1 MKSLAF
7 ILSLYFFT
15 FFLGFGASSSG
26 EGNRGSNVN
35 PAGLPEGVEAAS
47 NQAFLQDALSAGSD
61 SSSQSMLSHLGYR
74 ITEDGLPIFGSQLFQ
89 GDFQNLSF
97 SGFNPDYQLGIGDVL
112 QVLIWGA
119 MTEELELTVDAKGNV
134 FLPRVG
140 PVSVLG
146 VRNADLSP
154 LINQRLSQVYSD
166 NVDAYANLRSTQTVK
181 VFVSGF
187 VGQPG
192 LYQGFAS
199 DSVLYFLDKSGGV
212 DPNRGS
218 YLDISVVRS
227 GEKISSVDL
236 YQFLQKG
243 KLPINQFR
251 DGDVIL
257 VGPRSNTLTVAGDVL
272 NPARFEFT
280 GKSVGLSE
288 MLNYARPL
296 SDATSVSIRRVR
308 SGESSVEVHA
318 IDVIAS
324 IQLEPGDEVSVAT
337 RSVAKNILV
346 AFTGEH
352 EGMSNMVFPIGVKL
366 SEAIEAIRASEL
378 SDLGSIQIFRK
389 SVAERQYELIEQSL
403 NTLERRVLSSSSV
416 SLEEAQLRQVEA
428 ETILSFIK
436 RARAV
441 KPTGQIVMED
451 LADADQLTMVDG
463 DIVYV
468 PRKSRLVTIYGE
480 VKYPNTQTH
489 RDGESLSK
497 YIGRS
502 GGFTDSANEKDII
515 MIKPNGIVR
524 SVGKGKIDPG
534 PGDEFIILP
543 APDSKR
549 LLFAKEISTIMYQI
563 ALSARVAVGL

>member
-1 MKSLAF
+1 MFRIFKYLLSCALLAHGCFAGSLAAPTMASQSEAPATEE
-7 ILSLYFFT
+7 LSDYT
-15 FFLGFGASSSG
+15 SNASVG
-26 EGNRGSNVN
+26 
-35 PAGLPEGVEAAS
+35 AGLARDG
-47 NQAFLQDALSAGSD
+47 G
-61 SSSQSMLSHLGYR
+61 GYDF
-74 ITEDGLPIFGSQLFQ
+74 TEDGLPIFGSQLFQ
-89 GDFQNLSF
+89 GKFGDLSF
-97 SGFNPDYQLGIGDVL
+97 SGFNPDYQIGVGDQIKVM
-112 QVLIWGA
+112 VWGA
-119 MTEELELTVDAKGNV
+119 LDHALELIVDAKGNI
-134 FLPRVG
+134 FIPEVG
-140 PVSVLG
+140 PVALLG
-146 VRNADLSP
+146 VRNEDLNL
-154 LINQRLSQVYSD
+154 LISARIKDIYTD
-166 NVDAYANLRSTQTVK
+166 NVECYANLVSTQTVK

-187 VGQPG
+187 VGKPG

-199 DSVLYFLDKSGGV
+199 DSVLYFLDKSGGI
-212 DPNRGS
+212 DPKRGS

-227 GEKISSVDL
+227 GERTSSVDL

-243 KLPINQFR
+243 KLPISQFR

-257 VGPRSNTLTVAGDVL
+257 VGPSSNTLTVMGDVL

-280 GKSVGLSE
+280 GKTVGLSE

-296 SDATSVSIRRVR
+296 SDATSVSIRRAR
-308 SGESSVEVHA
+308 GGESSAEVHA
-318 IDVIAS
+318 IASIAS
-324 IQLEPGDEVSVAT
+324 IQLEPGDEVTVAT
-337 RSVAKNILV
+337 HSVAKNILV

-352 EGMSNMVFPIGVKL
+352 EGASNMVFPVGVKL
-366 SEAIEAIRASEL
+366 SEAIGAIRGTEL
-378 SDLGSIQIFRK
+378 SDMGSIQIFRK

-403 NTLERRVLSSSSV
+403 DTLERRVLSSSAV

-451 LADADQLTMVDG
+451 LADAGLLTMMDG
-463 DIVYV
+463 DVVYV
-468 PRKSRLVTIYGE
+468 PRKNRLVTVYGE

-497 YIGRS
+497 YIARS
-502 GGFTDSANEKDII
+502 GGFTDSANKKDII

-524 SVGKGKIDPG
+524 SVGKGKLDPG